1 MTMKSRRAE
10 KERDL
15 EFLVSLR
22 NEEECVKFSNRGV
35 LTTKQVE
42 ADYFGTP
49 NKNAYVVEENGQ
61 NIGYLIC
68 RKVSDNTYQISVAL
82 APEMRGR
89 GYGGP
94 MMYEAARICIDQHRA
109 TEVVADVHANNLPS
123 IKSMERVGF
132 EITKRDGPIWE
143 MMYRDIK
150 RTDKNE

>member
-1 MTMKSRRAE
+1 MESRRAE

-22 NEEECVKFSNRGV
+22 NEQECVKFSNRGV

-42 ADYFGTP
+42 ADYFGTV

-82 APEMRGR
+82 APQERGK

-94 MMYEAARICIDQHRA
+94 MMSEAARICIEQYGA
-109 TEVVADVHANNLPS
+109 NEVVAEVHANNLPS
-123 IKSMERVGF
+123 IRSMEKVGF
-132 EITKRDGPIWE
+132 KITKHDGPVWE
-143 MMYRDIK
+143 MTYRNM
-150 RTDKNE
+150 RNTDKNK